1 MADIAGF
8 PFFEIQFTKNGDVF
22 SGDELQKIL
31 SFVGGDVTDLFVM
44 SHGWNNDMAEAR
56 QLYQDFF
63 KRMRQ
68 EVDAARV
75 PGIAGRKLGV
85 VGVLWPS
92 KKFTDQDLIPSGAAS
107 LGGPVTT
114 QAFSKE
120 IDRVKDTFDKPTAAA
135 DLEKAKA
142 LMAKLDDSP
151 AARDELVTLLR
162 SLLPEQTAGDEERP
176 AALSSLPGRDLLQR
190 LSMPVLPAAPAA
202 HSGGG
207 AAAFSSTGGA
217 TGSAA
222 SFGLLSGVKGAAF
235 KLLNLITYYQMKER
249 AGTVGR
255 SGLNSVLQKIRA
267 RHSGLRLHLIG
278 HSFGG
283 RLVSA
288 AALGPDGLPQPVK
301 LTTLSLL
308 QAAFSHY
315 GFAQNYDPG
324 KDGFFRKVVSES
336 RVAGPVVI
344 TCTLNDKA
352 VGTAYPLASQIAG
365 QIAAAFG
372 DKNNR
377 FGGLGA
383 NGAQKTPEA
392 IDGKL
397 LPAGGTYQFASGK
410 LYNLNADAIIKNHSD
425 IAKNEV
431 AHAILTAMAAAP

>member
-8 PFFEIQFTKNGDVF
+8 PFFEMQFTKSGDVF
-22 SGDELQKIL
+22 SGDELQKVL
-31 SFVGGDVTDLFVM
+31 SFVSGDVTDLFVI
-44 SHGWNNDMAEAR
+44 SHGWNNDMADAR
-56 QLYQDFF
+56 QLYQGFF

-75 PGIAGRKLGV
+75 PGIAGRKFGIL
-85 VGVLWPS
+85 GVLWPS

-114 QAFSKE
+114 QALAKE
-120 IDRVKDTFDKPTAAA
+120 IDRVKDAFDKPTAAA

-151 AARDELVTLLR
+151 AARDELVSLLR

-176 AALSSLPGRDLLQR
+176 AALNSLPGRDLLQR
-190 LSMPVLPAAPAA
+190 LSVPVLPAASAA
-202 HSGGG
+202 HAGGG
-207 AAAFSSTGGA
+207 AAALSSAGGA
-217 TGSAA
+217 AGSAA
-222 SFGLLSGVKGAAF
+222 SFGLLSGIKGAAF

-255 SGLNSVLQKIRA
+255 SGLNSVLRQIRA
-267 RHSGLRLHLIG
+267 RHPNLRLHLIG

-288 AALGPDGLPQPVK
+288 AALGPDGQPPMK

-324 KDGFFRKVVSES
+324 KDGFFRKVVTES
-336 RVAGPVVI
+336 RIAGPVVI

-365 QIAAAFG
+365 QVAAAFG

-392 IDGKL
+392 VDGKL
-397 LPAGGTYQFASGK
+397 LPAGGSYQFASSK
-410 LYNLNADAIIKNHSD
+410 LYNLNADAIIKDHSD
-425 IAKNEV
+425 IVKNEV
-431 AHAILTAMAAAP
+431 AHAILAAVAAAP